1 MLLYF
6 IFFLALNTEVQFVD
20 GKQYSDLSS
29 KETLSK
35 FHLLHMYLYKEVFF
49 EFIFSYLVCGS
60 NTLKEKLDEATA
72 EILNS
77 QVENDDTIG
86 TCTNVIISDKYAI
99 TAAHCIIE

>member
-35 FHLLHMYLYKEVFF
+35 FHLLHIFIKRFF
-49 EFIFSYLVCGS
+49 EFFFSYLVCGS
-60 NTLKEKLDEATA
+60 NTIKEKLDEATA